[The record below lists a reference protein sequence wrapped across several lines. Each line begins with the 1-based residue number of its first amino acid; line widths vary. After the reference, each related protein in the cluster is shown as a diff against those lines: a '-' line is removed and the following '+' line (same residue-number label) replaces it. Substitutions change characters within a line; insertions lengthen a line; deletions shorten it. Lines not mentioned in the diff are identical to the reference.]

1 MIAFGCCIC
10 LLHSMHIA
18 LVFVITVYLV
28 SVAGIGSD
36 PLQLNLCIS
45 PVPFS
50 FGVWCHFCPSR
61 VMPSDPD
68 TVCKNGAQ
76 VSRRCLSFSPVYR
89 FGDGHASI
97 PDRSFIL
104 SCWQP
109 LMILVIKKGQC
120 QQPQF
125 FPAILFLGRV
135 RIFFRPLDNNV
146 VATFV
151 SHYMITECVLTSEL
165 VQAATWL
172 S

>member
-1 MIAFGCCIC
+1 
-10 LLHSMHIA
+10 
-18 LVFVITVYLV
+18 
-28 SVAGIGSD
+28 
-36 PLQLNLCIS
+36 
-45 PVPFS
+45 
-50 FGVWCHFCPSR
+50 
-61 VMPSDPD
+61 MPSDPD

-97 PDRSFIL
+97 LDRSFIL

-135 RIFFRPLDNNV
+135 RIFFRLLDNNV
-146 VATFV
+146 AATFV
-151 SHYMITECVLTSEL
+151 SRYLVTKYVLASQL
-165 VQAATWL
+165 VKDVTLLASTWCSAVCTNSSTHL
-172 S
+172 FVLVHIVTAC

>member
-1 MIAFGCCIC
+1 M
-10 LLHSMHIA
+10 
-18 LVFVITVYLV
+18 

-76 VSRRCLSFSPVYR
+76 VSHRCLSFSPVYR

-97 PDRSFIL
+97 LDRSFIL

-125 FPAILFLGRV
+125 FPAILISWTSTD
-135 RIFFRPLDNNV
+135 IFRSLYNNV

-151 SHYMITECVLTSEL
+151 SCYMVTKYVLASEL
-165 VQAATWL
+165 VQVATWL

>member
-1 MIAFGCCIC
+1 M
-10 LLHSMHIA
+10 
-18 LVFVITVYLV
+18 VYLV
-28 SVAGIGSD
+28 SVAGVGSD

-45 PVPFS
+45 PIPFS
-50 FGVWCHFCPSR
+50 FYVFCQFCPSR

-68 TVCKNGAQ
+68 TVCKNGSQ
-76 VSRRCLSFSPVYR
+76 VSCWCLSFSSVYR
-89 FGDGHASI
+89 FGNGHASI
-97 PDRSFIL
+97 LDRSFIL

-120 QQPQF
+120 QQPQL

-135 RIFFRPLDNNV
+135 WILFRLLDNNV

-151 SHYMITECVLTSEL
+151 SHCMITEYVLASEL
-165 VQAATWL
+165 VQVATWL

>member
-1 MIAFGCCIC
+1 M
-10 LLHSMHIA
+10 
-18 LVFVITVYLV
+18 

-61 VMPSDPD
+61 VMPSDLD
-68 TVCKNGAQ
+68 TICKTDAQ
-76 VSRRCLSFSPVYR
+76 VSHRCLSFSPAYH

-125 FPAILFLGRV
+125 FPAILFLERV
-135 RIFFRPLDNNV
+135 RIFFRLLDNNV
-146 VATFV
+146 VANFV
-151 SHYMITECVLTSEL
+151 SHCMITEYVLTSEQ
-165 VQAATWL
+165 VQVAIWL

>member
-1 MIAFGCCIC
+1 
-10 LLHSMHIA
+10 MHIA
-18 LVFVITVYLV
+18 LLFVLTVYLV
-28 SVAGIGSD
+28 SVVGIGSD
-36 PLQLNLCIS
+36 PLQLSPCIS
-45 PVPFS
+45 LVFFS
-50 FGVWCHFCPSR
+50 CLFFSVWCHFCPST

-68 TVCKNGAQ
+68 TVCKSGAQ
-76 VSRRCLSFSPVYR
+76 VSRRCVSSSPVYH

-151 SHYMITECVLTSEL
+151 SRYMITECVLTSEL

>member
-1 MIAFGCCIC
+1 M
-10 LLHSMHIA
+10 
-18 LVFVITVYLV
+18 

-36 PLQLNLCIS
+36 PLQLNPCIS
-45 PVPFS
+45 PVFFS
-50 FGVWCHFCPSR
+50 CLFFGVWCHSVPAKGCQVILTLFTER
-61 VMPSDPD
+61 VLRYRTDIFLSAPPIVSVVEMLLPRIMP
-68 TVCKNGAQ
+68 
-76 VSRRCLSFSPVYR
+76 
-89 FGDGHASI
+89 
-97 PDRSFIL
+97 FIL

-109 LMILVIKKGQC
+109 LMILVIKRGQC

-151 SHYMITECVLTSEL
+151 SHYMITECVLASEL
-165 VQAATWL
+165 VQVATWL